1 MATSSV
7 AIPSTRRGWSGHV
20 TVPSQAA
27 KSRIP
32 NNGCSSTLTARTR
45 GTKLSPP
52 VPTPTR
58 ENAMAHRFVRVSAV
72 FAVLGLVAAGAA
84 AAQECT
90 GTITADE
97 AMKAETARYAAQTSN
112 DFAAMEKL
120 FGNDLTYNHS
130 SAASDDKAKYIEA
143 MRSGRTKY
151 RKMTPN
157 GDVQTRTYGCIAI
170 ITGTAVYEV
179 TSGGQD
185 RTVPLRF
192 TAIWA
197 KRPSG
202 VEFVS
207 WQSTGI
213 PPRQ

>member
-1 MATSSV
+1 MAYRFLRLFALV
-7 AIPSTRRGWSGHV
+7 A
-20 TVPSQAA
+20 
-27 KSRIP
+27 
-32 NNGCSSTLTARTR
+32 
-45 GTKLSPP
+45 
-52 VPTPTR
+52 
-58 ENAMAHRFVRVSAV
+58 M
-72 FAVLGLVAAGAA
+72 LGFVAAGAA
-84 AAQECT
+84 FAQDCS
-90 GTITADE
+90 GIVTADE

-112 DFAAMEKL
+112 DFAAMDKL

-130 SAASDDKAKYIEA
+130 SAATDTKMSYIDG

-151 RKMTPN
+151 RTMTPN
-157 GDVQTRTYGCIAI
+157 SDLKTRTYGCIAI

-179 TSGGQD
+179 TSSGQD

-202 VEFVS
+202 LEFVS

-213 PPRQ
+213 PPKQ

>member
-1 MATSSV
+1 MADRFLRLLTL
-7 AIPSTRRGWSGHV
+7 
-20 TVPSQAA
+20 AA
-27 KSRIP
+27 
-32 NNGCSSTLTARTR
+32 
-45 GTKLSPP
+45 
-52 VPTPTR
+52 
-58 ENAMAHRFVRVSAV
+58 M
-72 FAVLGLVAAGAA
+72 LGLLAAGAA
-84 AAQECT
+84 SAQDCS

-97 AMKAETARYAAQTSN
+97 AMKAETTRYAAQTSN

-120 FGNDLTYNHS
+120 FGDDLTYNHS
-130 SAASDDKAKYIEA
+130 SAASDDKAKYIDA

-157 GDVQTRTYGCIAI
+157 SDVKTRTYGCVAI

-202 VEFVS
+202 LQFVS

>member
-1 MATSSV
+1 MTYRFFRLFALV
-7 AIPSTRRGWSGHV
+7 A
-20 TVPSQAA
+20 
-27 KSRIP
+27 
-32 NNGCSSTLTARTR
+32 
-45 GTKLSPP
+45 
-52 VPTPTR
+52 
-58 ENAMAHRFVRVSAV
+58 M
-72 FAVLGLVAAGAA
+72 LGLVAAGTAS
-84 AAQECT
+84 AQDCS

-97 AMKAETARYAAQTSN
+97 AMKAETARYAAQTAN
-112 DFAAMEKL
+112 DFSAMEKM

-130 SAASDDKAKYIEA
+130 SAATDDKAKYIEG

-151 RKMTPN
+151 RTMTPN
-157 GDVQTRTYGCIAI
+157 SDVKTRTYGCLAI

-179 TSGGQD
+179 TSSGQD

-202 VEFVS
+202 AEFVS

-213 PPRQ
+213 PNQ

>member
-1 MATSSV
+1 
-7 AIPSTRRGWSGHV
+7 
-20 TVPSQAA
+20 
-27 KSRIP
+27 
-32 NNGCSSTLTARTR
+32 
-45 GTKLSPP
+45 
-52 VPTPTR
+52 
-58 ENAMAHRFVRVSAV
+58 MAHRFLSL
-72 FAVLGLVAAGAA
+72 FAPVVVLGLLAAGPAG
-84 AAQECT
+84 AQDCS
-90 GTITADE
+90 GTISAEE

-130 SAASDDKAKYIEA
+130 SAASDDKAKYIDG

-151 RKMTPN
+151 RAMTPN
-157 GDVQTRTYGCIAI
+157 SDVKTRTYGCIAI

-179 TSGGQD
+179 TSAGQD

-202 VEFVS
+202 IEFVS

>member
-1 MATSSV
+1 
-7 AIPSTRRGWSGHV
+7 
-20 TVPSQAA
+20 
-27 KSRIP
+27 
-32 NNGCSSTLTARTR
+32 
-45 GTKLSPP
+45 
-52 VPTPTR
+52 
-58 ENAMAHRFVRVSAV
+58 MAHRSLRL
-72 FAVLGLVAAGAA
+72 FALCAMLGLVGVAA
-84 AAQECT
+84 AAAEECS

-97 AMKAETARYAAQTSN
+97 AMKAELARYAAQTAN

-130 SAASDDKAKYIEA
+130 SAASDDKAKYIDA

-157 GDVQTRTYGCIAI
+157 SDVTTRTYGCLAI

-179 TSGGQD
+179 TAGGQD

-197 KRPSG
+197 KRPG
-202 VEFVS
+202 GPQFVS

>member
-1 MATSSV
+1 
-7 AIPSTRRGWSGHV
+7 
-20 TVPSQAA
+20 
-27 KSRIP
+27 
-32 NNGCSSTLTARTR
+32 
-45 GTKLSPP
+45 
-52 VPTPTR
+52 
-58 ENAMAHRFVRVSAV
+58 MAHRFLRLVGPFV
-72 FAVLGLVAAGAA
+72 VLGLVATGTA
-84 AAQECT
+84 AAQDCS
-90 GTITADE
+90 GTIAADE

-112 DFAAMEKL
+112 DFAAMEKM
-120 FGNDLTYNHS
+120 FGKDLTYNHS
-130 SAASDDKAKYIEA
+130 SAATDDKAKYIDA

-157 GDVQTRTYGCIAI
+157 SDVTTRTYGCLAI

-179 TSGGQD
+179 TSAGQE

-202 VEFVS
+202 LEFVS

>member
-1 MATSSV
+1 MANRLLRLFALL
-7 AIPSTRRGWSGHV
+7 AI
-20 TVPSQAA
+20 
-27 KSRIP
+27 
-32 NNGCSSTLTARTR
+32 
-45 GTKLSPP
+45 
-52 VPTPTR
+52 
-58 ENAMAHRFVRVSAV
+58 
-72 FAVLGLVAAGAA
+72 LGLVAAGTAS
-84 AAQECT
+84 AQNCS

-97 AMKAETARYAAQTSN
+97 AINAENARYAAHTTN

-130 SAASDDKAKYIEA
+130 SAATDDKAKYIDA

-157 GDVQTRTYGCIAI
+157 SDVTTRTYGCLAI

-179 TSGGQD
+179 TSAGQD
-185 RTVPLRF
+185 RSVPLRY

-202 VEFVS
+202 LEFVS

-213 PPRQ
+213 PNQ

>member
-1 MATSSV
+1 
-7 AIPSTRRGWSGHV
+7 
-20 TVPSQAA
+20 
-27 KSRIP
+27 
-32 NNGCSSTLTARTR
+32 
-45 GTKLSPP
+45 
-52 VPTPTR
+52 
-58 ENAMAHRFVRVSAV
+58 MAHGLRRLLTLCAMVGCVGTGIASA
-72 FAVLGLVAAGAA
+72 
-84 AAQECT
+84 QDCT

-112 DFAAMEKL
+112 DFAAMDRL

-130 SAASDDKAKYIEA
+130 SAASDDKAAYIDA

-157 GDVQTRTYGCIAI
+157 ADLKTRTYGCLAI

-192 TAIWA
+192 TAVWA
-197 KRPSG
+197 KRASG
-202 VEFVS
+202 PEFVS

-213 PPRQ
+213 PPRP

>member
-1 MATSSV
+1 MTY
-7 AIPSTRRGWSGHV
+7 
-20 TVPSQAA
+20 
-27 KSRIP
+27 
-32 NNGCSSTLTARTR
+32 
-45 GTKLSPP
+45 
-52 VPTPTR
+52 
-58 ENAMAHRFVRVSAV
+58 RFVRL
-72 FAVLGLVAAGAA
+72 FALFAMLGLVAAGAA

-130 SAASDDKAKYIEA
+130 SAASDDKAKYIDA

-151 RKMTPN
+151 RTMKPN
-157 GDVQTRTYGCIAI
+157 GDLKTRTYGCIAI

-179 TSGGQD
+179 TAGGQD
-185 RTVPLRF
+185 RSVPLRF

-213 PPRQ
+213 PQ

>member
-1 MATSSV
+1 MTERLVRLFAL
-7 AIPSTRRGWSGHV
+7 I
-20 TVPSQAA
+20 
-27 KSRIP
+27 
-32 NNGCSSTLTARTR
+32 
-45 GTKLSPP
+45 
-52 VPTPTR
+52 
-58 ENAMAHRFVRVSAV
+58 AM
-72 FAVLGLVAAGAA
+72 LGLVWTGVAS
-84 AAQECT
+84 AQECS

-112 DFAAMEKL
+112 DFAAMDKL

-130 SAASDDKAKYIEA
+130 SAVSDDKAKYIDA

-151 RKMTPN
+151 REMKPN
-157 GDVQTRTYGCIAI
+157 ADLRTRTYGCIAI

-179 TSGGQD
+179 TAGGQD

-197 KRPSG
+197 KRASG
-202 VEFVS
+202 AEFVS

-213 PPRQ
+213 PNQ

>member
-1 MATSSV
+1 MAN
-7 AIPSTRRGWSGHV
+7 
-20 TVPSQAA
+20 
-27 KSRIP
+27 RIVRLFTLIAML
-32 NNGCSSTLTARTR
+32 GCA
-45 GTKLSPP
+45 
-52 VPTPTR
+52 
-58 ENAMAHRFVRVSAV
+58 
-72 FAVLGLVAAGAA
+72 AAGTA
-84 AAQECT
+84 AAQECS

-97 AMKAETARYAAQTSN
+97 AMKAETARYAAQTAN
-112 DFAAMEKL
+112 DFAAMERRCSA
-120 FGNDLTYNHS
+120 TTSRTTTS
-130 SAASDDKAKYIEA
+130 SAATDDKAKYIDG
-143 MRSGRTKY
+143 MRSGRTKD
-151 RKMTPN
+151 RTMTPN
-157 GDVQTRTYGCIAI
+157 NDVRARTYGCIAI

-179 TSGGQD
+179 TSAGQD

>member
-1 MATSSV
+1 MTHRLLRLFTLF
-7 AIPSTRRGWSGHV
+7 AI
-20 TVPSQAA
+20 
-27 KSRIP
+27 
-32 NNGCSSTLTARTR
+32 
-45 GTKLSPP
+45 
-52 VPTPTR
+52 
-58 ENAMAHRFVRVSAV
+58 
-72 FAVLGLVAAGAA
+72 LGLAAAGNAV
-84 AAQECT
+84 AQECS

-97 AMKAETARYAAQTSN
+97 AMKAELARYAAQTTN
-112 DFAAMEKL
+112 DFAAMDKL

-130 SAASDDKAKYIEA
+130 SAVSDDKAKYIDA

-157 GDVQTRTYGCIAI
+157 SDLKTRTYGCIGI

-179 TSGGQD
+179 TAGGQD

-213 PPRQ
+213 PNQ

>member
-1 MATSSV
+1 MA
-7 AIPSTRRGWSGHV
+7 
-20 TVPSQAA
+20 
-27 KSRIP
+27 
-32 NNGCSSTLTARTR
+32 N
-45 GTKLSPP
+45 
-52 VPTPTR
+52 
-58 ENAMAHRFVRVSAV
+58 RFLRLFAV
-72 FAVLGLVAAGAA
+72 FAILGLVAVGTASA
-84 AAQECT
+84 EDCS
-90 GTITADE
+90 GTITAEE

-130 SAASDDKAKYIEA
+130 SAATDDKAKYIDA

-151 RKMTPN
+151 RAMKPN
-157 GDVQTRTYGCIAI
+157 SDVTTRTYGCIAI

-179 TSGGQD
+179 TSAGQD

-202 VEFVS
+202 LEFVS

>member
-1 MATSSV
+1 MT
-7 AIPSTRRGWSGHV
+7 
-20 TVPSQAA
+20 
-27 KSRIP
+27 
-32 NNGCSSTLTARTR
+32 STLPRMFA
-45 GTKLSPP
+45 LL
-52 VPTPTR
+52 
-58 ENAMAHRFVRVSAV
+58 
-72 FAVLGLVAAGAA
+72 AVLVLGVAGAA
-84 AAQECT
+84 AAEECT

-97 AMKAETARYAAQTSN
+97 AMKAETARYAAQTTN
-112 DFAAMEKL
+112 DFAAMDKL

-130 SAASDDKAKYIEA
+130 SAATDDKAKYIDA

-157 GDVQTRTYGCIAI
+157 NDVTTRTYGCLAI

-179 TSGGQD
+179 TSAGQD
-185 RTVPLRF
+185 RSVPLRF

-202 VEFVS
+202 IEFVS

>member
-1 MATSSV
+1 MT
-7 AIPSTRRGWSGHV
+7 
-20 TVPSQAA
+20 
-27 KSRIP
+27 
-32 NNGCSSTLTARTR
+32 
-45 GTKLSPP
+45 
-52 VPTPTR
+52 
-58 ENAMAHRFVRVSAV
+58 HRLVRLFAL
-72 FAVLGLVAAGAA
+72 FAVLGLDAAGAA
-84 AAQECT
+84 AAQECS

-130 SAASDDKAKYIEA
+130 SAASDDKAKYIDA

-157 GDVQTRTYGCIAI
+157 GDLKTRTYGCIAI

-179 TSGGQD
+179 TAGGQD

-213 PPRQ
+213 PQ

>member
-1 MATSSV
+1 MTY
-7 AIPSTRRGWSGHV
+7 
-20 TVPSQAA
+20 
-27 KSRIP
+27 
-32 NNGCSSTLTARTR
+32 
-45 GTKLSPP
+45 
-52 VPTPTR
+52 
-58 ENAMAHRFVRVSAV
+58 RFVRL
-72 FAVLGLVAAGAA
+72 FALFAMLGLVAAGAA
-84 AAQECT
+84 AAQECS

-130 SAASDDKAKYIEA
+130 SAASDDKAKYIDA

-151 RKMTPN
+151 RTMKPN
-157 GDVQTRTYGCIAI
+157 GDLKTRTYGCIAI

-179 TSGGQD
+179 TAGGQD

-202 VEFVS
+202 VQFVS

-213 PPRQ
+213 PQ

>member
-1 MATSSV
+1 MTSRALRLLTLL
-7 AIPSTRRGWSGHV
+7 AIL
-20 TVPSQAA
+20 A
-27 KSRIP
+27 
-32 NNGCSSTLTARTR
+32 
-45 GTKLSPP
+45 
-52 VPTPTR
+52 
-58 ENAMAHRFVRVSAV
+58 
-72 FAVLGLVAAGAA
+72 LVAAGAA
-84 AAQECT
+84 AAEECT

-112 DFAAMEKL
+112 DFAAMDKL

-130 SAASDDKAKYIEA
+130 SAASDDKAKYIDA

-157 GDVQTRTYGCIAI
+157 NDVTTRTYGCLAI

-179 TSGGQD
+179 TAGGQD

-197 KRPSG
+197 KRPG
-202 VEFVS
+202 GLQFVS

>member
-1 MATSSV
+1 MIDRSV
-7 AIPSTRRGWSGHV
+7 RRF
-20 TVPSQAA
+20 AL
-27 KSRIP
+27 I
-32 NNGCSSTLTARTR
+32 
-45 GTKLSPP
+45 
-52 VPTPTR
+52 
-58 ENAMAHRFVRVSAV
+58 AM
-72 FAVLGLVAAGAA
+72 LGLVWTGVAS
-84 AAQECT
+84 AQECS

-112 DFAAMEKL
+112 DFTAMDKL

-130 SAASDDKAKYIEA
+130 SAASDDKAKYIDA

-157 GDVQTRTYGCIAI
+157 GDVKTRAYGCIAI

-179 TSGGQD
+179 TAGGQD
-185 RTVPLRF
+185 RTVLLRF

-202 VEFVS
+202 LEFVS

-213 PPRQ
+213 PNQ

>member
-1 MATSSV
+1 MTHGLLRLFTLF
-7 AIPSTRRGWSGHV
+7 AI
-20 TVPSQAA
+20 
-27 KSRIP
+27 
-32 NNGCSSTLTARTR
+32 L
-45 GTKLSPP
+45 L
-52 VPTPTR
+52 
-58 ENAMAHRFVRVSAV
+58 
-72 FAVLGLVAAGAA
+72 LGAAGIA
-84 AAQECT
+84 AAQDCS

-97 AMKAETARYAAQTSN
+97 AIKAEMARYAAQTTN
-112 DFAAMEKL
+112 DFAAMDKL

-130 SAASDDKAKYIEA
+130 SAASDDKAKYIDA

-157 GDVQTRTYGCIAI
+157 GDLKTRTYGCLAI

-202 VEFVS
+202 IEFVS

-213 PPRQ
+213 PKP